1 MVWCVLQGN
10 AITGEEQP
18 APAESAAVSGTQA
31 AAKPPAQSFSSR
43 GALAK
48 LDWRIE
54 PDSQPT
60 VTEGMGSSQP
70 LAAQSMAV
78 ILTPV
83 TLAVER
89 MLHVSPA

>member
-1 MVWCVLQGN
+1 MRSKGKNSQRLLSQL
-10 AITGEEQP
+10 
-18 APAESAAVSGTQA
+18 AVSGTQA
-31 AAKPPAQSFSSR
+31 AAKPPAQASSSR
-43 GALAK
+43 QALAK
-48 LDWRIE
+48 MDWRIE

-70 LAAQSMAV
+70 SAAESMAV
-78 ILTPV
+78 LLTPV